1 MTERNVAHAST
12 AGASGTPGTHRVW
25 RVGADIDTDALAPGA
40 YMKFGIDEI
49 ARHCL
54 ENQRPDFAPNVQP
67 GDVLVAGPNF
77 GIGSSREQAAAALV
91 RLGVRAVIAPAFSG
105 LYFRNAF
112 NVGLLLLTCAEAE
125 TLEEGETIAIE
136 PHAGRI
142 VRAGGTALACE
153 PLPSFLLDMVE
164 AGGLLNLLKQ
174 RYPTSNGVNPC

>member
-1 MTERNVAHAST
+1 MNADTT
-12 AGASGTPGTHRVW
+12 THRVW

-54 ENQRPDFAPNVQP
+54 QRVRPDFAGQVQP

-91 RLGVRAVIAPAFSG
+91 RLGVAAVIAPSFNG

-112 NVGLLLLTCAEAE
+112 NVGLLLLTCSQAE
-125 TLEEGETIAIE
+125 TLAEGEGITFDPI
-136 PHAGRI
+136 AGRI
-142 VRAGGTALACE
+142 GRPGGTPAELHCE
-153 PLPSFLLDMVE
+153 TVPGFLLDMVQ

-174 RYPTSNGVNPC
+174 RQTS